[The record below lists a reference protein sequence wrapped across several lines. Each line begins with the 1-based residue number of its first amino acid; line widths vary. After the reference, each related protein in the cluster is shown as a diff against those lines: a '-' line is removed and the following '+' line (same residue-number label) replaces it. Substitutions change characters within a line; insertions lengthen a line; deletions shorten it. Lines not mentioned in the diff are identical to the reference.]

1 MCSSNSQNAWYL
13 REDQN
18 LSLFKSDDDLFKI
31 DFHNRV
37 EALVDDS
44 GENIND
50 RSKER
55 GVYLYIDQTCN
66 WIIHAGCTCTSFG
79 QRHKEHVKGA
89 KLDAEKSKESTL
101 YCSYPHSDIEVQGA
115 LATLQRGKWSDLQ
128 MVTGVR
134 WAKED
139 KQSVVD
145 LFVWDRNVL
154 GGLNRN
160 KMKAS
165 LLDKQEKMVAYLFE
179 TVLGLC
185 IAGSKN
191 ISSNPSF
198 ESFNGSFA
206 G

>member
-1 MCSSNSQNAWYL
+1 
-13 REDQN
+13 
-18 LSLFKSDDDLFKI
+18 
-31 DFHNRV
+31 
-37 EALVDDS
+37 
-44 GENIND
+44 
-50 RSKER
+50 
-55 GVYLYIDQTCN
+55 
-66 WIIHAGCTCTSFG
+66 
-79 QRHKEHVKGA
+79 
-89 KLDAEKSKESTL
+89 
-101 YCSYPHSDIEVQGA
+101 
-115 LATLQRGKWSDLQ
+115 
-128 MVTGVR
+128 MVRGVR